1 MFESLEMT
9 HPDPILTLSEH
20 FMNDTNPRKVDLG
33 IGLYKDK
40 YGDTPVM
47 ESVRIAE
54 SFVVDSAMDK
64 IYKGSSGLDGFCDVI
79 SWLLF
84 RGRSSLIENGRV
96 LSIQTIG
103 GTGAVRLAAEFLK
116 QIDPDKGVWVSDPT
130 WGNHIDIFLH
140 LGMKVSC
147 YPYQSG
153 GGGLNFPI
161 MLESIRKIPEGDVI
175 ILHGCGHNPTGY
187 DLSKCQWH
195 AVLEVVKERGLF
207 PVIDMAY
214 HGLANGLCDD
224 IYCVELFSDHLDEM
238 FVAYS
243 CSKNFGLYRDRV
255 GALVV
260 LGKNR
265 DSCVKAKLHLSRL
278 ARVSISSPAIHGALI
293 VSEILSSPELN
304 RVWVEELSRMSLR
317 VKFARG
323 MLIKEA
329 CKQGCGDAFRNVSNG
344 VGLFS
349 LIPVGREDVDVL
361 REEFCI
367 YMLDSG
373 RINLSGV
380 NDDNVGYIVSS
391 IKALLGKQGGV

>member
-20 FMNDTNPRKVDLG
+20 FMSDTNPRKIDLG

-40 YGDTPVM
+40 NGNTPVM

-54 SFVVDSAMDK
+54 SSIVDRAVDK
-64 IYKGSSGLDGFCDVI
+64 VYKGSSGLDGFCDVI

-84 RGRSSLIENGRV
+84 RARSNLIEYGRV

-103 GTGAVRLAAEFLK
+103 GTGAIRLAAEFLK
-116 QIDPDKGVWVSDPT
+116 QINPKKGVWVSDPT
-130 WGNHIDIFLH
+130 WGNHIDIFSH
-140 LGMKVSC
+140 VGMQVSY
-147 YPYQSG
+147 YPYQEIG
-153 GGGLNFPI
+153 GDLNFPV
-161 MLESIRKIPEGDVI
+161 MLESIRKIPEGDVVV
-175 ILHGCGHNPTGY
+175 LHGCGHNPTGF
-187 DLSKCQWH
+187 DLSKYQWG

-214 HGLANGLCDD
+214 HGLANDLCDD
-224 IYCVELFSDHLDEM
+224 VYCVELFSDHLDEM
-238 FVAYS
+238 LVAYS
-243 CSKNFGLYRDRV
+243 CSKSFGLYRDRV

-260 LGKNR
+260 LGKSR
-265 DSCVKAKLHLSRL
+265 DSCVKAKLHLARL

-293 VSEILSSPELN
+293 VSEILSSPDLKRMWVGELN
-304 RVWVEELSRMSLR
+304 LMSIKIKAARKVLINEARM
-317 VKFARG
+317 
-323 MLIKEA
+323 
-329 CKQGCGDAFRNVSNG
+329 QGCDDTFRNVCSG

-349 LIPVGREDVDVL
+349 LIPVGREDVGML
-361 REEFCI
+361 REVFCI

-380 NDDNVGYIVSS
+380 NNNNVGYVVSS
-391 IKALLGKQGGV
+391 IKTLLGK